1 MFAALLTLHVLL
13 LRFFI
18 EKFAYRGMNLFG
30 EDPLLKIE

>member
-18 EKFAYRGMNLFG
+18 EKFANRSLNVFG
-30 EDPLLKIE
+30 EDPFLKTE